1 MTLFEWRKNSTL
13 PVHETDMIIQHICNL
28 NRTDIILKEHN
39 YELNCEQISAMT
51 SLSQRRLESLEP
63 IQYLLGYTYFYG
75 RKFFVTPDVLI
86 PRFDTETLIEAVKP
100 IIKKK
105 INESSKNPEKLK
117 ILDLCTGSGCIICTL
132 AEDTFIQQNAA
143 FSANDISEKALTV
156 AKRNALGLPINFI
169 QSDLF
174 ENINDTFDIIVSNPP
189 YISQKEMGELDKEVF
204 DFEPHLALFGGV
216 DGLDIYTVS
225 EIAELRHS
233 LREVNSDVTVYK
245 NTLMNIAL
253 KNKNIALNEYMEG
266 PNAYLFADSIIEPI
280 KVVSKFAKEHPALEI
295 RVGFIDN
302 EVVDTKVIAEC
313 ATIPSMEGLLT
324 MFAGG
329 LIEHVRNLSIG
340 LNLYAEKLE
349 EGGNN

>member
-1 MTLFEWRKNSTL
+1 MASKE
-13 PVHETDMIIQHICNL
+13 
-28 NRTDIILKEHN
+28 ILK
-39 YELNCEQISAMT
+39 Q
-51 SLSQRRLESLEP
+51 
-63 IQYLLGYTYFYG
+63 
-75 RKFFVTPDVLI
+75 K
-86 PRFDTETLIEAVKP
+86 EAVV
-100 IIKKK
+100 
-105 INESSKNPEKLK
+105 
-117 ILDLCTGSGCIICTL
+117 
-132 AEDTFIQQNAA
+132 AE
-143 FSANDISEKALTV
+143 ISEKLDN
-156 AKRNALGLPINFI
+156 AKTFLLLNYQGL
-169 QSDLF
+169 
-174 ENINDTFDIIVSNPP
+174 
-189 YISQKEMGELDKEVF
+189 
-204 DFEPHLALFGGV
+204 
-216 DGLDIYTVS
+216 TVS
-225 EIAELRHS
+225 EIAALRQS

-295 RVGFIDN
+295 RVGYIDN
-302 EVVDTKVIAEC
+302 EVVDTKVISEY